1 MRRTIVASL
10 RMLIVLTLVLGVAY
24 PLVVTAAGQGIFGHR
39 ANGSLVQVRGTTVGS
54 ELLGQSFDGPGWF
67 HGRPGSY
74 DPRASGPSNL
84 GPTNPA
90 LGDAVREQLDTVA
103 AADAPAG
110 SVPVDAVTG
119 SGSGLDPDI
128 SPAYARLQAPR
139 VAAARG
145 LDVSAVLALIQ
156 AHVEGRTFGF
166 LGEPRVNVLS
176 LNLALEGLASTP

>member
-1 MRRTIVASL
+1 MRRTILASL
-10 RMLIVLTLVLGVAY
+10 RMLLVLTLVLGVAY
-24 PLVVTAAGQGIFGHR
+24 PLVITAAAQGLFGR
-39 ANGSLVQVRGTTVGS
+39 EANGSLVLVHGTTVGS

-74 DPRASGPSNL
+74 DPMASGPSNL

-90 LGDAVREQLDTVA
+90 LGDAVHRQLDSVT
-103 AADAPAG
+103 AADAPSG
-110 SVPVDAVTG
+110 PVPVDAVTG

-145 LDVSAVLALIQ
+145 LAVADVNALIE
-156 AHVEGRTFGF
+156 AHTDGRTLGF
-166 LGEPRVNVLS
+166 LGEPRVNVLA